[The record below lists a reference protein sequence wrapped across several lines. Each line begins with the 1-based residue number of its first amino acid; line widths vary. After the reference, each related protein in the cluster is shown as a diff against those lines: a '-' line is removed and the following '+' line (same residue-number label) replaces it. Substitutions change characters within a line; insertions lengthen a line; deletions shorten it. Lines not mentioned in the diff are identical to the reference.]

1 MRRPPGVLFLCVH
14 NAGRSQMGAGWLRH
28 LAGDRIRVLSAG
40 SAPSEAMNPTAV
52 EAMAE
57 AGVDISSNR
66 PQLWTEA
73 MVRDVDV
80 VVSMGCGDECP
91 VYPGTRRL
99 DWQLEDPTGQGVEIV
114 RGVRDEIRTL
124 VGELLEVEVALI
136 ISNEFG
142 PPVHQVVD
150 HLDDV
155 AGPGSG
161 QIGIDQFTAV
171 LKDFLQVKLRAVAF
185 SHGRREAA
193 AGDCRRAAG
202 GPPLGHLDDVN
213 TSLGTFESGHGARCA
228 ATNNQ
233 DIRLTLFDR
242 EVEIHGVIFS
252 SYRETHR
259 HRRRRRAVH

>member
-14 NAGRSQMGAGWLRH
+14 NAGRSQIGAGWLRH

-99 DWQLEDPTGQGVEIV
+99 DWQLEDPAGQGVEMV
-114 RGVRDEIRTL
+114 RGVRDKIRIL
-124 VGELLEVEVALI
+124 VGELLEDL
-136 ISNEFG
+136 
-142 PPVHQVVD
+142 
-150 HLDDV
+150 LDEED
-155 AGPGSG
+155 S
-161 QIGIDQFTAV
+161 
-171 LKDFLQVKLRAVAF
+171 
-185 SHGRREAA
+185 
-193 AGDCRRAAG
+193 
-202 GPPLGHLDDVN
+202 
-213 TSLGTFESGHGARCA
+213 
-228 ATNNQ
+228 
-233 DIRLTLFDR
+233 
-242 EVEIHGVIFS
+242 
-252 SYRETHR
+252 
-259 HRRRRRAVH
+259 

>member
-40 SAPSEAMNPTAV
+40 SAPNEAVNPTAV

-91 VYPGTRRL
+91 VYPGARRL
-99 DWQLEDPTGQGVEIV
+99 DWQLEDPAGQGVEMV

-124 VGELLEVEVALI
+124 VGELLEDL
-136 ISNEFG
+136 
-142 PPVHQVVD
+142 
-150 HLDDV
+150 LDEED
-155 AGPGSG
+155 
-161 QIGIDQFTAV
+161 
-171 LKDFLQVKLRAVAF
+171 
-185 SHGRREAA
+185 
-193 AGDCRRAAG
+193 
-202 GPPLGHLDDVN
+202 N
-213 TSLGTFESGHGARCA
+213 
-228 ATNNQ
+228 
-233 DIRLTLFDR
+233 
-242 EVEIHGVIFS
+242 
-252 SYRETHR
+252 
-259 HRRRRRAVH
+259 

>member
-40 SAPSEAMNPTAV
+40 SAPNEAVNPTAV

-66 PQLWTEA
+66 PQMWTEA

-99 DWQLEDPTGQGVEIV
+99 DWQLEDPADQGVEIV

-124 VGELLEVEVALI
+124 VGELLEDL
-136 ISNEFG
+136 
-142 PPVHQVVD
+142 
-150 HLDDV
+150 LDEED
-155 AGPGSG
+155 S
-161 QIGIDQFTAV
+161 
-171 LKDFLQVKLRAVAF
+171 
-185 SHGRREAA
+185 
-193 AGDCRRAAG
+193 
-202 GPPLGHLDDVN
+202 
-213 TSLGTFESGHGARCA
+213 
-228 ATNNQ
+228 
-233 DIRLTLFDR
+233 
-242 EVEIHGVIFS
+242 
-252 SYRETHR
+252 
-259 HRRRRRAVH
+259 

>member
-99 DWQLEDPTGQGVEIV
+99 DWQLEDPAGQGVEMG
-114 RGVRDEIRTL
+114 RGVRDKIRIL
-124 VGELLEVEVALI
+124 VGELLEDL
-136 ISNEFG
+136 
-142 PPVHQVVD
+142 
-150 HLDDV
+150 LDEED
-155 AGPGSG
+155 S
-161 QIGIDQFTAV
+161 
-171 LKDFLQVKLRAVAF
+171 
-185 SHGRREAA
+185 
-193 AGDCRRAAG
+193 
-202 GPPLGHLDDVN
+202 
-213 TSLGTFESGHGARCA
+213 
-228 ATNNQ
+228 
-233 DIRLTLFDR
+233 
-242 EVEIHGVIFS
+242 
-252 SYRETHR
+252 
-259 HRRRRRAVH
+259 

>member
-40 SAPSEAMNPTAV
+40 SAPNEAVNPTAM

-66 PQLWTEA
+66 PQMWTEA

-99 DWQLEDPTGQGVEIV
+99 DWQLEDPAGQGVEMV

-124 VGELLEVEVALI
+124 VGELLEDL
-136 ISNEFG
+136 
-142 PPVHQVVD
+142 
-150 HLDDV
+150 LDEED
-155 AGPGSG
+155 S
-161 QIGIDQFTAV
+161 
-171 LKDFLQVKLRAVAF
+171 
-185 SHGRREAA
+185 
-193 AGDCRRAAG
+193 
-202 GPPLGHLDDVN
+202 
-213 TSLGTFESGHGARCA
+213 
-228 ATNNQ
+228 
-233 DIRLTLFDR
+233 
-242 EVEIHGVIFS
+242 
-252 SYRETHR
+252 
-259 HRRRRRAVH
+259 